1 MSKNSYYIWIVILG
15 LVAAIGVFGLILQN
29 TEGLHLTGASDLVP
43 WGLYIPSGAFFVGLS
58 AGTTIIGLL
67 IHGLGRDDYAP
78 IGTRS
83 IVVGLSSLAAGMLFV
98 AADVGVPIRML
109 LIPWVHR
116 NLTSPFVYSA
126 LSYYLFGLILLIE
139 LYYAVKITRGNATDK
154 DKRVAKWLAVGAF
167 LFAVLVLASVSGFIF
182 ASVKSRELWH
192 SSLVPPHFVVS
203 ALVTGTAAMIIGTL
217 LTAKTA
223 GREILSKITLNHMG
237 KLLVLFLAVN
247 IFFDVYDLIW
257 LNFGATPEAIEALS
271 LLTGT
276 YAPTLGLHLGGLIIA
291 LLILISKKGKTV
303 LGLSV
308 ASILALI
315 GVAAYRFNLI
325 IVGQLVPLL
334 PDLPVGTYL
343 PSLIEISV
351 VAGVIAIGLIL
362 YNVLT
367 RFFPMDEKEG
377 TGASKIWNRSK

>member
-1 MSKNSYYIWIVILG
+1 
-15 LVAAIGVFGLILQN
+15 VAAIGVFGLILQN